1 LNTKLRCSYFT
12 ILRRLR
18 DSRALQD
25 KKTIYI
31 FRNAL
36 IANWYKVLI
45 PRRFF
50 GILLRFKN
58 KKMRLKHSA
67 YKDTFL
73 KNRRFVLLAVSTPGE
88 DRDGSL
94 DAREAD
100 INGGGKTDLE
110 ITARDVND
118 GGQYLD
124 DQVSRLLDHIN
135 TFDGGAMDRMHKLLG
150 KVSQT
155 SSDKH
160 VDNAVHDYH
169 EGAAL
174 GVITRANEKL
184 DEAAVDTTHKVK
196 NIRKGRVDK
205 WGEGEVAI
213 VSQKLTELRR
223 SKENLSSAITQ
234 NKQRATNYTAFL
246 QALRDPDLS
255 ERFWSKARRRISKS
269 RFKSLSA
276 MQPERFNELNRA
288 KASVQ
293 RVETETAS
301 AKKAYEAR
309 HKQEFKK
316 SIEVSNKFKQYLLS
330 IPAFAKDSEMKLRFD
345 EFLKQ
350 DQLKGAPDD
359 DSEMMKRLDRAFND
373 KAITAEEYATLRELY
388 GTLFTKKDVKM
399 RRMEAA
405 MNLKT
410 KVNKINRKTL
420 EKMPV
425 GQLLSVTYPA
435 LAAVRV
441 SEDGNRTVDTR
452 ETTQNAYVSDSQD
465 GKLVLKVQ
473 YSDISKL
480 GKIKRTDKEKVHAL
494 GMDHIYESTT
504 EYTPKS
510 QTIRIDLGTGEMTTE
525 TEALY
530 TNKDGK
536 AVGVTLRDSR
546 KFEAD
551 DETNTFKGIN
561 FAGDV
566 LNDAIS

>member
-1 LNTKLRCSYFT
+1 
-12 ILRRLR
+12 
-18 DSRALQD
+18 
-25 KKTIYI
+25 
-31 FRNAL
+31 
-36 IANWYKVLI
+36 
-45 PRRFF
+45 
-50 GILLRFKN
+50 
-58 KKMRLKHSA
+58 MRLKHSA

-73 KNRRFVLLAVSTPGE
+73 KNRRFVFLAVSTPGE
-88 DRDGSL
+88 DRDDGRL
-94 DAREAD
+94 DSNVDD
-100 INGGGKTDLE
+100 INGGGKTELE
-110 ITARDVND
+110 ITARDTEH
-118 GGQYLD
+118 GEKYLD
-124 DQVSRLLDHIN
+124 DQVSTLLDHVD
-135 TFDGGAMDRMHKLLG
+135 TFNGGAMDRMHKLLG

-174 GVITRANEKL
+174 DVIERANDKL
-184 DEAAVDTTHKVK
+184 DEAAVDTRYMVK
-196 NIRKGRVDK
+196 DIRKGRVDK
-205 WGEGEVAI
+205 WDEGEVAI

-234 NKQRATNYTAFL
+234 NKQRATNYNAFL

-255 ERFWSKARRRISKS
+255 EAFLSRARRRISKS
-269 RFKSLSA
+269 RFQSLSA

-316 SIEVSNKFKQYLLS
+316 SIEVSSKFKKYLLS

-345 EFLKQ
+345 ELLKQ
-350 DQLKGAPDD
+350 DQLKGYPDD
-359 DSEMMKRLDRAFND
+359 QGEMMKRLDRAFLD
-373 KAITAEEYATLRELY
+373 KAITAEEYATLHELY

-425 GQLLSVTYPA
+425 GQA
-435 LAAVRV
+435 LAV
-441 SEDGNRTVDTR
+441 SYPSISAINVDSSGKRTVATQDIS
-452 ETTQNAYVSDSQD
+452 QNAYVTSNNG
-465 GKLVLKVQ
+465 GKLTLQVQ
-473 YSDISKL
+473 YSEIAKL
-480 GKIKRTDKEKVHAL
+480 KKITRTDTTKYVGSLAGIGDSKE
-494 GMDHIYESTT
+494 TT

-510 QTIRIDLGTGEMTTE
+510 QTIEIDLATGEMTTKM
-525 TEALY
+525 EALY
-530 TNKDGK
+530 TNKKGK